1 MPASGI
7 SLVDPNVWL
16 AIAFSDHQHHAKG
29 QQWFNSQA
37 DRTCAFCRVTQLALL
52 RHLTN
57 SHIMGKFV
65 RSQRD
70 AWKVYD
76 QLANDPRFVFLS
88 EPPSLDSS
96 FRQFTQSTSPSH
108 QGWTDAYLAAFAI
121 AGELTLVT
129 TDHAFHA
136 FERRGLELEIIETS

>member
-1 MPASGI
+1 
-7 SLVDPNVWL
+7 
-16 AIAFSDHQHHAKG
+16 
-29 QQWFNSQA
+29 
-37 DRTCAFCRVTQLALL
+37 
-52 RHLTN
+52 
-57 SHIMGKFV
+57 MGKFV

-121 AGELTLVT
+121 AGGHQLIT
-129 TDHAFHA
+129 TDKGFKQFA
-136 FERRGLELEIIETS
+136 ELNPVILSRA

>member
-7 SLVDPNVWL
+7 SLVDSNVWL

-121 AGELTLVT
+121 STGSHFVSLDQDFARFSEVRWENPV
-129 TDHAFHA
+129 A
-136 FERRGLELEIIETS
+136 